1 MSVSTRQRRGLSVF
15 ESVLAVMA
23 GSLLLGSVIEL
34 ADRISRRTLLQAEA
48 RIVSSAADGVLAN
61 AESDISQAIA
71 AATAAGG
78 ATRLTRAALLA
89 DGSLDQGFPERSPS
103 GRAFGLAH
111 YAASSDTVLAVAWLE
126 GGPIA
131 AGTSLPATGIRSTGR
146 VGGADGACPTGFIC
160 GPGLRRDVT
169 AMLTALGTS
178 GPAVGSMI
186 AIRSTSLLRIHD
198 TLLHSGEY
206 SGRPELA
213 RMDADLEVTG
223 DMANVSTASASSVQ
237 LQILSGG
244 QAHVETLVD
253 AGTSLQA
260 ARVELRGEL
269 SVGGDLTASG
279 AISGIGITRANG
291 AQFNTITA
299 GEARLDITGGATF
312 GNSIEIGLPA
322 ARSGG
327 AVSQESGLLEA
338 GSLSAP
344 SLRAPWL
351 DTANVEVA
359 ATGTVTAT
367 QAELGEL
374 RSHAAAARN
383 LVSGQFRSSGTL
395 YVDDCPN
402 CGTAP

>member
-111 YAASSDTVLAVAWLE
+111 YAASSDTV
-126 GGPIA
+126 
-131 AGTSLPATGIRSTGR
+131 R